1 VGDLLAEHAELLRR
15 IRLNYGLG
23 SDAFEADLKPL
34 IARYAGYVHALP
46 ATADNYFA
54 YPGGLLTLGLETAFF
69 SLQGTDEQIFCGRC
83 TISQRRQL
91 EPRWRLAA
99 FIGGLCHSLHR
110 AVTDVVVTDVQGES
124 WPAFL
129 VPLEAWLT
137 LGRADRYWVH
147 WPLDAVHL
155 RSVALFALPHIVAT
169 ATLGELSRGN
179 NVVVPHLLASIGGLA
194 LPREPNVL
202 DALVHRCAALVIG
215 EDMRRQS
222 RRLGRLL
229 LGSHWAGHVVD
240 AMQRL
245 VRSNPAWVPNTDKS
259 RLWWGPEG
267 LFMVW
272 PQAAKDIVK
281 VLEQD
286 QLDGIPRDPATLLQ
300 LLSGADVIEPHSP
313 TAALWQIRPP
323 GADAALDA
331 VRFGSFTTLLH
342 ADGATPAP
350 LTSALVV
357 PERTAT
363 AAAEIATPAAST
375 THRELSQFPAEEG
388 EPALQAPLPFD
399 NFCDPSGSP
408 AAVPSIAVASPQTAQ
423 LRPPK
428 GLNPQVREALSA
440 IVATLNGTAPRAA
453 RLCSSGVFIPLEQL
467 EKQGLVAGM
476 VVRALTQARMLVP
489 GAGARKTIL
498 QEVDGQP
505 LPGVVLDM
513 SFVEGVDP
521 TAFATAR
528 RRR

>member
-1 VGDLLAEHAELLRR
+1 
-15 IRLNYGLG
+15 
-23 SDAFEADLKPL
+23 
-34 IARYAGYVHALP
+34 
-46 ATADNYFA
+46 
-54 YPGGLLTLGLETAFF
+54 
-69 SLQGTDEQIFCGRC
+69 
-83 TISQRRQL
+83 
-91 EPRWRLAA
+91 
-99 FIGGLCHSLHR
+99 
-110 AVTDVVVTDVQGES
+110 VQ
-124 WPAFL
+124 
-129 VPLEAWLT
+129 
-137 LGRADRYWVH
+137 
-147 WPLDAVHL
+147 WPLDVVHL
-155 RSVALFALPHIVAT
+155 RSMALFALPHIVAT

-259 RLWWGPEG
+259 RLWWGSEG

-272 PQAAKDIVK
+272 PQAAKDIIK

-286 QLDGIPRDPATLLQ
+286 QLDGIPREPGTLLQ
-300 LLSGADVIEPHSP
+300 LLIGADVVEPHFP
-313 TAALWQIRPP
+313 TAPLWQIRPP
-323 GADAALDA
+323 GADAALEA
-331 VRFGSFTTLLH
+331 ARFGSFTTLLP
-342 ADGATPAP
+342 ADGVTPAP
-350 LTSALVV
+350 LASALVI
-357 PERTAT
+357 PERAATTAEFT
-363 AAAEIATPAAST
+363 APAAPA
-375 THRELSQFPAEEG
+375 THRELSQLPTEQD
-388 EPALQAPLPFD
+388 EPAVQAPLPFD
-399 NFCDPSGSP
+399 TFCDPSGSP
-408 AAVPSIAVASPQTAQ
+408 AAVPSSAVASPQTAH
-423 LRPPK
+423 LHPPK

-440 IVATLNGTAPRAA
+440 IVATLNGTVPRAA

-489 GAGARKTIL
+489 AAGARKTII

-505 LPGVVLDM
+505 QPGVVLNM

-521 TAFATAR
+521 IGVTTGR